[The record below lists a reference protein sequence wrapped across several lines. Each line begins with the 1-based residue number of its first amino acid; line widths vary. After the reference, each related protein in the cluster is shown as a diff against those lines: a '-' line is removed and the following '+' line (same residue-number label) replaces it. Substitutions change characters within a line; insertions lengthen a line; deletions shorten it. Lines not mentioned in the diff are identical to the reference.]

1 MNTDWSTYVQG
12 VGTLHLSRSLRFA
25 DIFRDK
31 YREAFAIKKP
41 GSILEIGCGTGA
53 LAKALHRW
61 YPGAAITA
69 MDRDTAFIEFAR
81 KQAPEITFQE
91 ADAARPPYA
100 DHTFDVTISNTV
112 AEHIPPQAFFGEQY
126 RVLRPGG
133 VCIVL
138 SARRG
143 ISVPAPCVAKESD
156 FEKEIWQRVEDR
168 CAEMEKKVGVCQ
180 YPMNEREYPLC
191 MEKYGF
197 RNVST
202 EYITINLTPDDPVYS
217 PDMGR
222 AMINAEHQTRLD
234 AINSLKAIAPDLVSH
249 EERVEMRRL
258 INQKYNRRMALYDAG
273 IKQWDTSVSVTM
285 VMRGTK

>member
-112 AEHIPPQAFFGEQY
+112 AVCALCFP
-126 RVLRPGG
+126 PGG
-133 VCIVL
+133 VFPCPPPAWPRNRI
-138 SARRG
+138 SKRKFGSGWRTGARKWRKRW
-143 ISVPAPCVAKESD
+143 A
-156 FEKEIWQRVEDR
+156 
-168 CAEMEKKVGVCQ
+168 CASI
-180 YPMNEREYPLC
+180 P
-191 MEKYGF
+191 
-197 RNVST
+197 
-202 EYITINLTPDDPVYS
+202 
-217 PDMGR
+217 
-222 AMINAEHQTRLD
+222 
-234 AINSLKAIAPDLVSH
+234 
-249 EERVEMRRL
+249 
-258 INQKYNRRMALYDAG
+258 
-273 IKQWDTSVSVTM
+273 
-285 VMRGTK
+285 